1 MSAAQRLVVGID
13 VGTQGTKAV
22 AVDLDQAKVLVR
34 GSAKYELIAG
44 LPNGAAEQHPDSWA
58 DAVQDCLKHIAA
70 QGVDLAHVQAVGV
83 SGQQHG
89 LVLLDEDG
97 AVVRPAKLWCDTST
111 TQQAEE
117 LSERFGAPVP
127 VASLHPKCFG
137 CSSMSQN
144 LGPAPPP

>member
-22 AVDLDQAKVLVR
+22 AVDLDQAKVLAR

-70 QGVDLAHVQAVGV
+70 QGVDPV
-83 SGQQHG
+83 SYTH
-89 LVLLDEDG
+89 LTL
-97 AVVRPAKLWCDTST
+97 PT
-111 TQQAEE
+111 T
-117 LSERFGAPVP
+117 PYV
-127 VASLHPKCFG
+127 
-137 CSSMSQN
+137 
-144 LGPAPPP
+144 